1 MSSLNPSFTVA
12 YQLSETLR
20 WHRGMDARAARA
32 HAATLLAQV
41 GIADTASRLDAYP
54 HQLSGGMC
62 QRVMIAMAIA
72 CQPQLLIADEP
83 TTALDVT
90 VQAQILDLLAQLQRA
105 QGIDQW
111 QSVMEQLQQ
120 MPEVQVVSP
129 AVLGSALITRGEAS
143 RSVSVVGMLPQRY
156 FRIIPLRDK
165 MAQGS
170 AEVGSDT
177 ILIGTELAADLG
189 VALGD
194 PLRVSTV
201 NGTVLTLKVLGIFDL
216 GNKGANSRNAF
227 MAMRTAQSM
236 FGLSGGASIL
246 DVTLTD
252 IYAAERIAQQ
262 IQSHTGLQADSWMKT
277 NEQFFTAVR
286 AQTTANTAIRFFVGL
301 SVGFGIASVLV
312 VSVVQRSREIGI
324 LRAMGVR
331 RVQIMR
337 VFLLQGGLLGLGGA
351 LMGALIG
358 ALAMVVWQRV
368 MRNAD
373 GSIMFA
379 MVMDTA
385 LFVQSLV
392 LASLTGLLS
401 ALAPALRAARLDPVV
416 AIRT

>member
-1 MSSLNPSFTVA
+1 M
-12 YQLSETLR
+12 
-20 WHRGMDARAARA
+20 
-32 HAATLLAQV
+32 
-41 GIADTASRLDAYP
+41 
-54 HQLSGGMC
+54 
-62 QRVMIAMAIA
+62 
-72 CQPQLLIADEP
+72 
-83 TTALDVT
+83 
-90 VQAQILDLLAQLQRA
+90 QIPLQRA

-111 QSVMEQLQQ
+111 QSVMDQLEQL
-120 MPEVQVVSP
+120 PEVKVVSP
-129 AVLGSALITRGEAS
+129 AVLGAALITRGEAS

-156 FRIIPLRDK
+156 LRIIPLRDK
-165 MAQGS
+165 MVQGS

-177 ILIGTELAADLG
+177 MLIGTELAADLG

-194 PLRVSTV
+194 PIRVSTV
-201 NGTVLTLKVLGIFDL
+201 SGTVLTLKVVGIFDL
-216 GNKGANSRNAF
+216 GNKGANGRNVF

-236 FGLSGGASIL
+236 FGLSGGASVL
-246 DVTLTD
+246 DITLTD

-262 IQSHTGLQADSWMKT
+262 IHSHTGLQADSWMKT

-301 SVGFGIASVLV
+301 SVAFGIASVLV

-337 VFLLQGGLLGLGGA
+337 VFLLQGGLLGMGGA
-351 LMGALIG
+351 LAGALVG
-358 ALAMVVWQRV
+358 SLAMVVWQRV
-368 MRNAD
+368 MRNPD

-379 MVMDTA
+379 MVMDGA

-392 LASLTGLLS
+392 LASITGLLS

-416 AIRT
+416 AIRA

>member
-1 MSSLNPSFTVA
+1 MKPQNWLPFEALVA
-12 YQLSETLR
+12 LRFLREGRIQTLFIV
-20 WHRGMDARAARA
+20 
-32 HAATLLAQV
+32 V
-41 GIADTASRLDAYP
+41 GIAIGVAVIIFMSALLTGLQANFVN
-54 HQLSGGMC
+54 
-62 QRVMIAMAIA
+62 RVLTGQAHI
-72 CQPQLLIADEP
+72 QLLAAKNRVSP
-83 TTALDVT
+83 LGTTTDWPHDALEAAT
-90 VQAQILDLLAQLQRA
+90 VQIPLQRA

-120 MPEVQVVSP
+120 MPEVKVVSP

-165 MAQGS
+165 MVQGS

-262 IQSHTGLQADSWMKT
+262 IQSHSGLQADSWMKT